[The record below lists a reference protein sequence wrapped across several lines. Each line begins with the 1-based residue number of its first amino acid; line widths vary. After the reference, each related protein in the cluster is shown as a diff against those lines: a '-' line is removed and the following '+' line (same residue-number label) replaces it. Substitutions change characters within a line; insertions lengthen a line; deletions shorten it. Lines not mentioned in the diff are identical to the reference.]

1 MGNLTE
7 AMSRSLSELL
17 FLDIET
23 VCCEP
28 SYEHLSERLRQQWDR
43 KSGYIDA
50 ETCPA
55 ELFRNKGAIYSEFGK
70 IVTISLGR
78 FYSTNNLQFGIKI
91 KSLFDHNEKK
101 LLEEFKSIVEKYPSD
116 RLTLVAHNGKE
127 FDFPYIC
134 RRMLINE
141 IKIPDVLNLSGK
153 KPWEVK
159 HIDTMDFWKFGDRK
173 HYTSLELL
181 AALFDIPGSKS
192 DMDGSQVSEVYYR
205 ENNLSR
211 IADYCS
217 QDVFVTASL
226 FLKFNQMPLPESENI
241 IFS

>member
-1 MGNLTE
+1 M
-7 AMSRSLSELL
+7 
-17 FLDIET
+17 
-23 VCCEP
+23 
-28 SYEHLSERLRQQWDR
+28 RLQWDR
-43 KSGYIDA
+43 KSEYINPDIS
-50 ETCPA
+50 PA
-55 ELFRNKGAIYSEFGK
+55 ELFRSKGAIYSEFGK
-70 IVTISLGR
+70 IVAISLGR
-78 FYSTNNLQFGIKI
+78 FYTVNNLQFGIKI
-91 KSLFDHNEKK
+91 KSLSDYNEKA
-101 LLEEFKSIVEKYPSD
+101 LLEGFKSIIEKYPSD

-141 IKIPDVLNLSGK
+141 IKIPDALNLSGK

-192 DMDGSQVSEVYYR
+192 DMDGSQVTEVFYR
-205 ENNLSR
+205 EKNLSR

-217 QDVFVTASL
+217 QDVLVTASL
-226 FLKFNQMPLPESENI
+226 FLKFNQIPLPEPENV